1 MSTAALRLANLLNDP
16 VTTAVLGAG
25 LMGHGIAYLLA
36 RAGHPVRVF
45 DPSSEALGT
54 LRERQLA
61 IANLLGDDPGLCAN
75 TAAVWDV
82 AEAVNSADFVIEA
95 ATENVPLKQKIFS
108 ELETLTGAETILAS
122 NTSSIPLKDIGK
134 DMKDKARLVGAH
146 FWNPPHLVPL
156 VEVSQLAPEN
166 LPAVERTIAILK
178 AAGRHPVHVKRDIPG
193 FIGNRLQHAIKREAI
208 ALVADGVCNAET
220 IDDVVKMG
228 FGKRMAVLGPMEQSD
243 LVGLDLTRAIH
254 EVLLHDLDTASG
266 PHPYLVELVEAGKTG
281 MNAGQG
287 LRRWTQEEADAVRTR
302 LRDFLAAEAKSS

>member
-1 MSTAALRLANLLNDP
+1 MAMADRE
-16 VTTAVLGAG
+16 TTAVIGAG

-36 RAGHPVRVF
+36 RAGHTVRVF
-45 DPSSEALGT
+45 DPSHDALASLKT
-54 LRERQLA
+54 RHLA
-61 IANLLGDDPGLCAN
+61 ITELLGDDAALCERVMPAN
-75 TAAVWDV
+75 DMGAAV
-82 AEAVNSADFVIEA
+82 AGAGFVIEA
-95 ATENVPLKQKIFS
+95 ATENVPLKQQIFT
-108 ELETLTGAETILAS
+108 ELETLSGPDTILAS
-122 NTSSIPLKDIGK
+122 NTSSIPLKDIGAN
-134 DMKDKARLVGAH
+134 MTNTARLVGSH

-166 LPAVERTIAILK
+166 LPAVQKTIEILA

-208 ALVADGVCNAET
+208 ALVAAGICDAET

-254 EVLLHDLDTASG
+254 EVLLSDLDTSG
-266 PHPYLVELVEAGKTG
+266 APHPYLVDLVESGKTG
-281 MNAGQG
+281 MDAGQG
-287 LRRWTQEEADAVRTR
+287 LRRWTPEEADAVRAR

>member
-1 MSTAALRLANLLNDP
+1 MVMAEIE
-16 VTTAVLGAG
+16 TTAVIGAG

-36 RAGHPVRVF
+36 RAGHEVRVF
-45 DPSSEALGT
+45 DPSVDALAS
-54 LRERQLA
+54 LKARHLA
-61 IANLLGDDPGLCAN
+61 IAELLDDDPDLCARVIPSGDMG
-75 TAAVWDV
+75 AAVDG
-82 AEAVNSADFVIEA
+82 AGFVIEA
-95 ATENVPLKQKIFS
+95 ATENVPMKQKLFA
-108 ELETLTGAETILAS
+108 ELETLSGPDAILAS
-122 NTSSIPLKDIGK
+122 NTSSIPLKVIGASMT
-134 DMKDKARLVGAH
+134 DTARLVGSH

-166 LPAVERTIAILK
+166 LPAVQKTIAILA

-208 ALVADGVCNAET
+208 ALVAAGICDAET

-254 EVLLHDLDTASG
+254 EVLLSDLDTSG
-266 PHPYLVELVEAGKTG
+266 APHPYLVDLVDSGKTG

-287 LRRWTQEEADAVRTR
+287 LRKWTPQEADAVRAR
-302 LRDFLAAEAKSS
+302 LRDFLAAEAKSTKLA